1 MARRELDVTSLV
13 AGFVITAFGML
24 LLLDRADVI
33 DLRFGWF
40 WPALTA
46 AIGAVLL
53 ASGLTRDRG

>member
-1 MARRELDVTSLV
+1 
-13 AGFVITAFGML
+13 VITAFGML

-53 ASGLTRDRG
+53 ASGLTRDRP

>member
-1 MARRELDVTSLV
+1 VARRDLDVTSLV
-13 AGFVITAFGML
+13 AGLVITAFGML

-53 ASGLTRDRG
+53 ASGLTRDRP